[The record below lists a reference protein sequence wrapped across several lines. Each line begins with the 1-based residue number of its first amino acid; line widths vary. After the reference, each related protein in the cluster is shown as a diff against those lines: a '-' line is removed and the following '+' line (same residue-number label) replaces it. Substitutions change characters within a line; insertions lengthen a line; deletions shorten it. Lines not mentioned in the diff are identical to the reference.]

1 VIRSSQ
7 AAVLLVLA
15 HVSAAAQEA
24 TWIVEPTPILDV
36 PGTSST
42 GAVTFEY
49 AAGGIRLANG
59 GLLIAD
65 RAENTIRVLDASG
78 KLERSLGRVGS
89 GPGEFRSMVW
99 ARRCGGD
106 SLLIWDFARRQAT
119 IAGSTGTTTRQFAVP
134 AGDTAQVPF
143 QFSCSSKGSIVYSSA
158 PRQLRGRGAGP
169 ETPNVVAVTAAV
181 YSINRDGAIRQR
193 YGDVPAGEVVMLVG
207 PTGGRGASPRPLGRA
222 AYVASIGDL
231 VVISSADSAIL
242 TFHAADGRSN
252 RHVLPVPVR
261 APTRAEFEAAVEALA
276 TIGPAEARQ
285 SLIDRLGEV
294 PIPERLPPVSALF
307 VDTEDML
314 WVQTTPP
321 GGRVMDFLIVRPDG
335 SVVAKARIPRGLTVF
350 DIGRDYILGSYS
362 DTNDEPHI
370 AAFELRR
377 Q

>member
-1 VIRSSQ
+1 MRSAL
-7 AAVLLVLA
+7 AAVLLVLV
-15 HVSAAAQEA
+15 HVSAAAQA
-24 TWIVEPTPILDV
+24 TWVVEPTPIVDV
-36 PGTSST
+36 PGTSNT
-42 GAVTFEY
+42 GAVTFGD

-78 KLERSLGRVGS
+78 ELERSLGRAGS

-119 IAGSTGTTTRQFAVP
+119 VAGSTGTTTRQFAVP

-158 PRQLRGRGAGP
+158 PRQLRGRGTGQ

-181 YSINRDGAIRQR
+181 YSISRDGAIRQR

-242 TFHAADGRSN
+242 TFHTADGRSS
-252 RHVLPVPVR
+252 RHILPVPVR
-261 APTRAEFEAAVEALA
+261 SPTRAEFEAAVAALA
-276 TIGPAEARQ
+276 TIGPADARP
-285 SLIDRLGEV
+285 SLIERLSEV

-321 GGRVMDFLIVRPDG
+321 GGRVMDFLIVQPNG
-335 SVVAKARIPRGLTVF
+335 SVVAKAQIPRGLTVF

-362 DTNDEPHI
+362 DANDEPHV
-370 AAFELRR
+370 AAFRLRR
-377 Q
+377 R